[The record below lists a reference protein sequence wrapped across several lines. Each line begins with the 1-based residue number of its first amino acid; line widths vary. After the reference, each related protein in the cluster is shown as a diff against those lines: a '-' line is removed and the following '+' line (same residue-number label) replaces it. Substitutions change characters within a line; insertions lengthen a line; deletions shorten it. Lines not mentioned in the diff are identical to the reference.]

1 MAELTISHLTEAVQ
15 IEGIKSEKRD
25 EKQIKELASLN
36 KSFAQYFKSMA
47 ADSLDKLEDKREKV
61 GGKKPTGDEFDAGVK
76 GFKDAAGMG
85 LMGFLGAIGAALTG
99 LAVGLTIGFGKYL
112 VALGTMFDSMVGGK
126 LSTGFKTVSTAL
138 RTGLFKLVG
147 LTPDGKF
154 GPNLTKLMG
163 MKSNVI
169 LRIRT
174 TMSGISKSIY
184 AMVGLGVDGKPV
196 TGTSTFMKRMYKIGN
211 TFKSGLTNIGNM
223 FRPLTNLIGGDS
235 KAVGGI
241 FSRIGSG
248 IKSFLGAF
256 KIFGGTFSSLKGAL
270 SPVFTIFKSLGR
282 VIFAP
287 LTLIMG
293 IIDGIKGAISGFA
306 EEGILGGIL
315 GAVGGVLGGL
325 IGMPLDLLKSAVS
338 WIAGKLGF
346 ENFSE
351 MLDSFSFKDGIMDLF
366 MGIASVFNGAI
377 DWVKNAIGG
386 VASKIASFFGFG
398 GDEEEEPEVKE
409 IKQGRVKPQVDKVP
423 VDWKPTP
430 QPKVMVQ
437 DNDKPTPQPK
447 MVQDDDF
454 HEMRG
459 TDEDGHTY
467 TETKRAPKSEKDM
480 MMAAEERYKRQITKT
495 QEKMSTYNEQGRGD
509 SKGAERAEE
518 RIAKLQTALEEL
530 QAKRQSMGAPII
542 ANETVNN
549 STSSSSATYGDTSPA
564 TDDLD
569 RVA

>member
-1 MAELTISHLTEAVQ
+1 
-15 IEGIKSEKRD
+15 
-25 EKQIKELASLN
+25 
-36 KSFAQYFKSMA
+36 
-47 ADSLDKLEDKREKV
+47 
-61 GGKKPTGDEFDAGVK
+61 
-76 GFKDAAGMG
+76 
-85 LMGFLGAIGAALTG
+85 
-99 LAVGLTIGFGKYL
+99 
-112 VALGTMFDSMVGGK
+112 
-126 LSTGFKTVSTAL
+126 
-138 RTGLFKLVG
+138 
-147 LTPDGKF
+147 
-154 GPNLTKLMG
+154 
-163 MKSNVI
+163 
-169 LRIRT
+169 
-174 TMSGISKSIY
+174 
-184 AMVGLGVDGKPV
+184 
-196 TGTSTFMKRMYKIGN
+196 
-211 TFKSGLTNIGNM
+211 
-223 FRPLTNLIGGDS
+223 
-235 KAVGGI
+235 
-241 FSRIGSG
+241 
-248 IKSFLGAF
+248 
-256 KIFGGTFSSLKGAL
+256 
-270 SPVFTIFKSLGR
+270 
-282 VIFAP
+282 
-287 LTLIMG
+287 MG

-325 IGMPLDLLKSAVS
+325 IGMPLDLLKSAIS

-351 MLDSFSFKDGIMDLF
+351 ILDSFSFKDGIMDLF

-398 GDEEEEPEVKE
+398 GDEEEPEVKE
-409 IKQGRVKPQVDKVP
+409 IKRGRVKPQVEKDV
-423 VDWKPTP
+423 VKPTP
-430 QPKVMVQ
+430 QPKV
-437 DNDKPTPQPK
+437 

-480 MMAAEERYKRQITKT
+480 MMAAEERYKRHIQIN
-495 QEKMSTYNEQGRGD
+495 QDRMSTYNEQGRGD
-509 SKGAERAEE
+509 SKGAKFAEE
-518 RIAKLQTALEEL
+518 RVMKLQTALEEL

>member
-47 ADSLDKLEDKREKV
+47 ADSLDKLEEKREKV
-61 GGKKPTGDEFDAGVK
+61 SGKKPTGDEFDAGVK

-174 TMSGISKSIY
+174 TMSGISRSIY

-196 TGTSTFMKRMYKIGN
+196 VGTSNFMKRMYKIGN
-211 TFKSGLTNIGNM
+211 MFRSGLTNIGNM

-256 KIFGGTFSSLKGAL
+256 KIFGGTFSALKGAL

-351 MLDSFSFKDGIMDLF
+351 ILDSFSFKDGIMDLF

-398 GDEEEEPEVKE
+398 GDEEEPEVKE
-409 IKQGRVKPQVDKVP
+409 IKRGRVKPQVEKDV
-423 VDWKPTP
+423 VKPTP
-430 QPKVMVQ
+430 QPKV
-437 DNDKPTPQPK
+437 

-459 TDEDGHTY
+459 TDEDGFDY
-467 TETKRAPKSEKDM
+467 KETKRAPKSEQDI
-480 MMAAEERYKRQITKT
+480 MAATEERYKRHLKINQDR
-495 QEKMSTYNEQGRGD
+495 MSTYNEQGRGD
-509 SKGAERAEE
+509 SKGAKFAEE
-518 RIAKLQTALEEL
+518 RVMKLQTALEEL